1 MSEEPMMEKSV
12 SVPEAKAMIEKPIP
26 VPERKSIADKMIAVE
41 CGASHP
47 GVTKAAEVAPA
58 EVPAKMP
65 PAKAASV
72 AATATVHGGRTQR
85 RAGRDH
91 RHGGQCHRY
100 FPHHD
105 VHSISCEMH
114 PSLCEGQQS
123 PASGSAQR
131 HCSMARLG
139 NPSPKDRSSWEISSA
154 SHRGASAQ
162 GAEAQIA

>member
-26 VPERKSIADKMIAVE
+26 VPEAKSIADKMIAVE

-47 GVTKAAEVAPA
+47 GVTKAANVPP
-58 EVPAKMP
+58 EVPATKAAKMP
-65 PAKAASV
+65 PTKAASV
-72 AATATVHGGRTQR
+72 HGGGTQSRAR
-85 RAGRDH
+85 RDN

-100 FPHHD
+100 LPHHD
-105 VHSISCEMH
+105 VHSISYEMH
-114 PSLCEGQQS
+114 PSLCEGRQS
-123 PASGSAQR
+123 PARGSAQR
-131 HCSMARLG
+131 RCSMARLG

-162 GAEAQIA
+162 GAEAQ